1 MLRASRWP
9 GCAGSDAGEPMVKTP
24 AGVDTRSKPTPAP
37 SVSVKIDAL
46 ALSAGM
52 RAPFSST
59 VA

>member
-1 MLRASRWP
+1 
-9 GCAGSDAGEPMVKTP
+9 MVKTP
-24 AGVDTRSKPTPAP
+24 AGIDTMSKPTLAP
-37 SVSVKIDAL
+37 SLSVKIDAL